1 MIGIRKVLIANR
13 GEIAVRIVQ
22 AARDV
27 GIASVAVYA
36 DPDAD
41 ALHVRMADEAYALVG
56 SSPADT
62 YLDQGKLL
70 HIARKS
76 GADAIHPGYG
86 FLSERAGFARA
97 VQEAGLLWIGPDPET
112 IELLGD
118 KARARAL
125 AQSVGAP
132 LVPGTNDPVPNA
144 EAVLDFVDEYG
155 LPVAIKAVHGGGGRG
170 MRVAR
175 TREEVTEAYEA
186 AVREAVTAFG
196 QGDCLVERFLD
207 KPRHIE
213 AQVLGDRTGRVV
225 VIGTRDCSLQRR
237 NQKLVEEAPAPAL
250 VPELSQKLKDAAEAI
265 CRASNYV
272 GAGTV
277 EFLLGADGMLTFLE
291 VNTRL
296 QVEHSVTEVVSGVD
310 LVQEQFRIAAGEPM
324 QVPDEIPTF
333 GHAIEFRINAED
345 PALGFLPTPGTLT
358 VFEPPSGPGVRLD
371 TGVTEGAVVSGSFDS
386 LLAKLIVWGS
396 DREQALAR
404 ARRALHE
411 FKIEGLAT
419 VLPFHRQIVNE
430 PAFIDLHDGFGVYTR
445 WIDQDCTAD
454 FGAAPAVPVPATPIV
469 ERMTIEIEGRQVE
482 LGLPESFLRRLGQAS
497 AAAFHPAEAAI
508 ATESTP
514 SKPAIDLERN
524 PNPEHAHDRKL
535 AQEPG
540 AVLAPFDGTLS
551 MWKMEEGADVT
562 EGDTVAIIEAMKM
575 EVPVLVS
582 VSGILEHRLE
592 AGEHAGAQ
600 QTIGVVREK

>member
-132 LVPGTNDPVPNA
+132 LVPGTNEPVPNA

-277 EFLLGADGMLTFLE
+277 EFLLGADGMLTSW
-291 VNTRL
+291 R
-296 QVEHSVTEVVSGVD
+296 S
-310 LVQEQFRIAAGEPM
+310 I
-324 QVPDEIPTF
+324 
-333 GHAIEFRINAED
+333 HAC
-345 PALGFLPTPGTLT
+345 
-358 VFEPPSGPGVRLD
+358 
-371 TGVTEGAVVSGSFDS
+371 
-386 LLAKLIVWGS
+386 
-396 DREQALAR
+396 
-404 ARRALHE
+404 
-411 FKIEGLAT
+411 
-419 VLPFHRQIVNE
+419 
-430 PAFIDLHDGFGVYTR
+430 R
-445 WIDQDCTAD
+445 W
-454 FGAAPAVPVPATPIV
+454 
-469 ERMTIEIEGRQVE
+469 
-482 LGLPESFLRRLGQAS
+482 
-497 AAAFHPAEAAI
+497 
-508 ATESTP
+508 STP
-514 SKPAIDLERN
+514 SLKWCRVWIWSRSN
-524 PNPEHAHDRKL
+524 S
-535 AQEPG
+535 
-540 AVLAPFDGTLS
+540 VLRQASRCRCPTRFPPS
-551 MWKMEEGADVT
+551 VT
-562 EGDTVAIIEAMKM
+562 
-575 EVPVLVS
+575 PSSS
-582 VSGILEHRLE
+582 VSMQKIRRSASSPLR
-592 AGEHAGAQ
+592 A
-600 QTIGVVREK
+600 R